1 MTKGLRGMVGFLRER
16 RAGRE
21 RDRQVRGVR
30 RGHDRQVRGVRR
42 GRLLTLLLALAATQ
56 LGSLAVPAHACG
68 CGALVPGGGQRVAVH
83 REASIVRWDGE
94 QEQIV
99 MRLSVGGDA
108 DRAAWIMP
116 VPNRAT
122 VKLGDAEVFSQ
133 LTDAMAPEERTRY
146 HFWPRDGDW
155 PLTTDDGAGAAPPPP
170 GEGAGVGVVGRERLG
185 PFDVARL
192 TATDP
197 AALDDWLG
205 DNGFTF
211 PPRLETALQ
220 PYVDR
225 GWEYV
230 AVRLAPE
237 TAGTPLRGDL
247 EPLHLTFAGDT
258 LVYPMRL
265 SRLATTAQSLSLYVL
280 ADHRMEPVSRIGGE
294 RPRVT
299 FAGRVDTATGPLGEL
314 AEGTPFL
321 TALAQEFPV
330 PSSISG
336 DHEFRRTAKDA
347 TFRQVVYRN
356 RLLTVAG
363 IPVWLLTV
371 TGGLAALV
379 TGAAVRGVRRRRAR
393 RQYAWGQPVGGVQRV
408 GGERRVDGVRRVGG
422 ERLGGQRLAG
432 QPSGTSP
439 VPGTPPAPP
448 GPNRNTSHISQAP
461 QSPRVPPVPPRPP
474 GSTAPPPPPGPN
486 G

>member
-1 MTKGLRGMVGFLRER
+1 MVGFLRER
-16 RAGRE
+16 HI
-21 RDRQVRGVR
+21 R
-30 RGHDRQVRGVRR
+30 RVRR
-42 GRLLTLLLALAATQ
+42 GRLLTLLLALLATQ
-56 LGSLAVPAHACG
+56 LGSLVAPAHACG
-68 CGALVPGGGQRVAVH
+68 CGALVPGDERRVAVH
-83 REASIVRWDGE
+83 REMSVVRWDGE

-99 MRLSVGGDA
+99 MSLSVSGDA

-116 VPNRAT
+116 VPSRAT
-122 VKLGDAEVFSQ
+122 VELGDSEIFDE
-133 LTDAMAPEERTRY
+133 LTDATAPEERTRY

-155 PLTTDDGAGAAPPPP
+155 PLSTGDGAGAAPPVP
-170 GEGAGVGVVGRERLG
+170 GAGAGVGVVGRERLG

-225 GWEYV
+225 RWEYV

-247 EPLHLTFAGDT
+247 EPLHLTFASDT

-265 SRLATTAQSLSLYVL
+265 SRLATAPQSLSLYVL
-280 ADHRMEPVSRIGGE
+280 AGHRMEPVSRIGGE
-294 RPRVT
+294 RPQVT
-299 FAGRVDTATGPLGEL
+299 FAGRVGATSGPLGEL
-314 AEGTPFL
+314 AAGTPFL
-321 TALAQEFPV
+321 TALAQEFPQ
-330 PSSISG
+330 PSSISA
-336 DHEFRRTAKDA
+336 DHELRRTAEDS
-347 TFRQVVYRN
+347 TFRQVVYEN

-371 TGGLAALV
+371 VGGLAALV
-379 TGAAVRGVRRRRAR
+379 TGAVVLGVRRRRASR
-393 RQYAWGQPVGGVQRV
+393 RFAWGQQVV
-408 GGERRVDGVRRVGG
+408 
-422 ERLGGQRLAG
+422 
-432 QPSGTSP
+432 
-439 VPGTPPAPP
+439 
-448 GPNRNTSHISQAP
+448 
-461 QSPRVPPVPPRPP
+461 
-474 GSTAPPPPPGPN
+474 PPPGPN